1 LIDELPRITK
11 KELTRVGITLVF
23 EDNIKEWMYR
33 GWREMEMYLWGNEQL
48 RSWLDQNDDK
58 INRTFEE
65 DGA

>member
-1 LIDELPRITK
+1 
-11 KELTRVGITLVF
+11 
-23 EDNIKEWMYR
+23 
-33 GWREMEMYLWGNEQL
+33 MYLWGNEQL